1 MEGEL
6 KHGGLL
12 EKPLALL
19 SGVKPVS
26 SGTSQVENTSPAME
40 RAVEQIQ
47 DGPGVVGDVDP
58 LHAGRDV

>member
-26 SGTSQVENTSPAME
+26 SGTSQVEDASPPVE
-40 RAVEQIQ
+40 GAVEQVQ
-47 DGPGVVGDVDP
+47 DGP
-58 LHAGRDV
+58 

>member
-19 SGVKPVS
+19 SGVKPVDG
-26 SGTSQVENTSPAME
+26 GTSQVENASPAIE
-40 RAVEQIQ
+40 GAVEQVQ
-47 DGPGVVGDVDP
+47 DG
-58 LHAGRDV
+58 A